1 MKYQTIEDVVGKT
14 PLVALQ
20 RIGAQDNAARGN
32 VILCTPEGNT
42 PARSVKDRPGLAKIR
57 DAEERG
63 GIKPPHPPHGT
74 LGELDDGGISHR

>member
-32 VILCTPEGNT
+32 VVLGKLEGA
-42 PARSVKDRPGLAKIR
+42 PRSAARSAQATR
-57 DAEERG
+57 
-63 GIKPPHPPHGT
+63 
-74 LGELDDGGISHR
+74 